1 VQRSCVEAR
10 EDVAHFDACSVG
22 VGAVT
27 RADLEFGTIPALV
40 RASAERFPD
49 LDGLIDG
56 DLRMTFP
63 ELAARIEETS
73 RAFMAAGLQ
82 AGDRVGIWAPNVAEW
97 VFAALGAI
105 GAGGVLVPLNTRFKG
120 AEAAYVLERSGAKF
134 LCTVTGFLDTDYVAM
149 LRDAGAPG
157 ALDQIVVLQGDAPD
171 GTLAFADFLARAGE
185 VSVDDARARA
195 DAVEPDDVSDIIFTS
210 GTTGKPKGAMTT
222 HAQTLRTFDA
232 WANTVGLTRG
242 DRYLVVN
249 PFFHTFGYKAGIIA
263 CFIQGATIVPE
274 PVFNVPAV
282 LAHVASERITMLPG
296 PPTLYLSILDHPER
310 DTFDLSSL
318 RLAVTGA
325 AAVPVEMIRRMREE
339 LTFRTI
345 VTAYGLTESCGT
357 VSICRADDAPET
369 ISHTSGRAIEG
380 LEVRIVDDDGTEVP
394 RGVAGEIVCRGYN
407 VMVGYFEDEAA
418 TREAI
423 DADGWLHTGD
433 IGVMDERGYLQITD
447 RKKDM
452 FIVGGFNV
460 YPAEVENAILAHP
473 DVAQVAV
480 VSAPDTR
487 MGEVGV
493 AFVVPR
499 AGSTVDADELL
510 AWCSPR
516 MANYKVPRRAVV
528 VDALP
533 VNASG
538 KVLKYELR
546 EQV

>member
-1 VQRSCVEAR
+1 
-10 EDVAHFDACSVG
+10 
-22 VGAVT
+22 VT

-49 LDGLIDG
+49 LEGIVDGE
-56 DLRMTFP
+56 LRLSFP
-63 ELAARIEETS
+63 DLAARIEDTA
-73 RAFMAAGLQ
+73 RAFIAAGLQ
-82 AGDRVGIWAPNVAEW
+82 AGDRVGLWAPNSAEW

-120 AEAAYVLERSGAKF
+120 VEAAYVLERSGARF

-149 LRDAGAPG
+149 LREAGVPAT
-157 ALDQIVVLQGDAPD
+157 LEQIVVLQGEAPD
-171 GTLAFADFLARAGE
+171 GTTAFADFVARAGE
-185 VSVDDARARA
+185 ISAEDARARA
-195 DAVEPDDVSDIIFTS
+195 DAVQPNDVSDIIFTS

-232 WANTVGLTRG
+232 WADMVGLERG

-263 CFIQGATIVPE
+263 SFIEGATIVPE
-274 PVFNVPAV
+274 PVFDVPAV
-282 LAHVASERITMLPG
+282 LAHIAAERITVVPG
-296 PPTLYLSILDHPER
+296 PPTLYLSILDHPDR
-310 DTFDLSSL
+310 AGHDLSSL

-357 VSICRADDAPET
+357 VSICRPDDDPET
-369 ISHTSGRAIEG
+369 ISHTSGRAIDG
-380 LEVRIVDDDGTEVP
+380 VEVRIVDDDGNEVP
-394 RGVAGEIVCRGYN
+394 RGDAGEIVVRGFN

-460 YPAEVENAILAHP
+460 YPAEVENAILGHP

-480 VSAPDTR
+480 VSAPDPR

-499 AGSTVDADELL
+499 AGASVDADELL
-510 AWCSPR
+510 AWCAPR

>member
-1 VQRSCVEAR
+1 M
-10 EDVAHFDACSVG
+10 
-22 VGAVT
+22 

-40 RASAERFPD
+40 RASAERFPE
-49 LDGLIDG
+49 LEGIVDG
-56 DLRMTFP
+56 DLRLSFP
-63 ELAARIEETS
+63 ELAARVDDAA

-82 AGDRVGIWAPNVAEW
+82 AGDRVGIWAPNSAEW

-105 GAGGVLVPLNTRFKG
+105 SAGGVLVPLNTRFKG
-120 AEAAYVLERSGAKF
+120 AEAAYVLGRSGARF
-134 LCTVTGFLDTDYVAM
+134 LCTVNGFLGTDYVAM
-149 LRDAGAPG
+149 LHEADVPDT
-157 ALDQIVVLQGDAPD
+157 LEHVVVLQGDAPD
-171 GTLAFADFLARAGE
+171 GTTSYTDFVARARE
-185 VSVDDARARA
+185 VSVADARARA
-195 DAVEPDDVSDIIFTS
+195 DAVGPDDVSDIIFTS

-232 WANTVGLTRG
+232 WANTVGLERG

-263 CFIQGATIVPE
+263 CFVKGATIVPE
-274 PVFNVPAV
+274 PVFDVPAV
-282 LAHVASERITMLPG
+282 LAHVAAERISVLPG
-296 PPTLYLSILDHPER
+296 PPTLYLSILDHPDR
-310 DTFDLSSL
+310 DRFDLSSL

-357 VSICRADDAPET
+357 VSICRPDDDPET

-380 LEVRIVDDDGTEVP
+380 LEVKIVDDDGHEVP
-394 RGVAGEIVCRGYN
+394 RGEAGEIVCRGYN

-433 IGVMDERGYLQITD
+433 IGVMDDRGYLQITD

-460 YPAEVENAILAHP
+460 YPAEVENAILGHP

-499 AGSTVDADELL
+499 AGATLDADELL
-510 AWCSPR
+510 AWCAPR
-516 MANYKVPRRAVV
+516 MANYKVPRRVIV